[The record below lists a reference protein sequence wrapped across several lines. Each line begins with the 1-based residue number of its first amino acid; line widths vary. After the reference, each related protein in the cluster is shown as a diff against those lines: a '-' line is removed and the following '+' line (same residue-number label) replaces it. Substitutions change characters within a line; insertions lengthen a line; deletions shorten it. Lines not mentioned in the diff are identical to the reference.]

1 MFIIQKKGI
10 QIIAMC
16 MLIGLISFTL
26 KTSKEENDTIETTAT
41 PVSGKTIVV
50 DAGHGTPDER
60 CGK

>member
-1 MFIIQKKGI
+1 MFIIQKKRI